1 MNLHFRLTSASLI
14 YKNSR
19 GMLGLLSICAALL
32 HPLAQAQGNTGT
44 DSESRVEIS
53 SFKGPEL
60 RSYAQMLKG
69 LLAYQEKHALA
80 PNSELYFIL
89 IPKNRNVKTEGVTMR
104 LASDEK
110 SIPIP
115 IDASGKF
122 QLPLLELK
130 HDDEYDLIMNR
141 PKGQFY
147 IKPYVKSANLAEDTK
162 RMGDMRLECQVR
174 WAIEK
179 QDVSVV
185 FSTYVKL
192 MSSGNPC
199 EARAVAVYFFAPIGV
214 ESVSFEK
221 SSKKQVAQVNGDGKY
236 TLPLE
241 DTAIHDDVLLT
252 YVRRA
257 IEQAKSD
264 SQTSEPR

>member
-1 MNLHFRLTSASLI
+1 MKFLAKLLLAPREFGAV
-14 YKNSR
+14 
-19 GMLGLLSICAALL
+19 LGLQVMLTCSLLLSFGIAV
-32 HPLAQAQGNTGT
+32 QAQENVVA
-44 DSESRVEIS
+44 DSEAKVEIS

-60 RSYAQMLKG
+60 RSYSQMLKG
-69 LLAYQEKHALA
+69 LQAYQAKHGLA

-89 IPKNRNVKTEGVTMR
+89 IPKNKNVKLDGVTMR
-104 LASDEK
+104 LASDET

-162 RMGDMRLECQVR
+162 RMGDLRLECQVR

-192 MSSGNPC
+192 LSAGNPC
-199 EARAVAVYFFAPIGV
+199 EARAVAVYFFAPMGIETV
-214 ESVSFEK
+214 NFESAA
-221 SSKKQVAQVNGDGKY
+221 KKQVITVNDGGKY

-241 DTAIHDDVLLT
+241 DTSIHDDVLLY
-252 YVRRA
+252 YVRR
-257 IEQAKSD
+257 
-264 SQTSEPR
+264 QTAGQ